1 MTPLLRSLLFVPGTN
16 PDRFAKAIA
25 SGADGVVFDLE
36 DGVDPSKKAE
46 ARATIL
52 AFLSEAPKTTA
63 GLFVRVNASDSPW
76 YAKDIETFGKLR
88 SVRGIVL
95 PKAEVPTHVAATARA
110 TATGWVIPTLETARG
125 VLNAGAVV
133 SAAGLVPVVLF
144 GAEGLTAQLGIP
156 RTIVGDELTFARS
169 QVVFAATAVGA
180 DAIDTVLVDVTGFDN
195 LRRDSARA
203 RALGFKGKM
212 AIHPGQIPVI
222 HEMFSPSPKERAQA
236 QQIVEA
242 FEKAQAQGEAVI
254 RLGDKLIDMS
264 MVVRAK
270 RLLALKTGDNK

>member
-1 MTPLLRSLLFVPGTN
+1 MTPLLRSLLFVPGTF

-36 DGVDPSKKAE
+36 DSVDPSKKAE
-46 ARATIL
+46 ARATVL
-52 AFLSEAPKTTA
+52 AFLSDPPTTA
-63 GLFVRVNASDSPW
+63 AALFVRVNTSDSPW
-76 YAKDIETFGKLR
+76 YAQDLETFGKLR

-110 TATGWVIPTLETARG
+110 TATGWVIPILETARG

-144 GAEGLTAQLGIP
+144 GAEDLTAQIGIP
-156 RTIVGDELTFARS
+156 RTITGDELAFARS
-169 QVVFAATAVGA
+169 QVVLAATSVGA
-180 DAIDTVLVDVTGFDN
+180 DAIDAVLIDVTGYDD
-195 LRRDSARA
+195 LRRDSIRA
-203 RALGFKGKM
+203 RAMGFKGKM

-222 HEMFSPSPKERAQA
+222 HEVFSPSPTDRARA
-236 QQIVEA
+236 QQIVDA

-254 RLGDKLIDMS
+254 RLGDKMIDMPV
-264 MVVRAK
+264 VVRAK
-270 RLLALKTGDNK
+270 RLLAQITNNK